1 MHGFRLAVGA
11 LGAAGVLMAGA
22 VPAAADPATTASP
35 GSTVVGGS
43 QAPAPTASTLAE
55 PPVRYEVKHKAW
67 EQKEPSWCAPASV
80 QLSLRTFGV
89 YVTQDTLAD
98 KMDTDSV
105 GTSGA
110 DMERVY
116 DSYLED
122 EGYEMS
128 WSTAQDPDALM
139 DAVSYD
145 VGVLH
150 KAIPLGVWGA
160 EASWIGADENFG
172 HVVSVRGYDQEED
185 TFTIWD
191 PWLGSYGGHHTVSAD
206 DLADAAQKNGLAY
219 VHEL

>member
-1 MHGFRLAVGA
+1 MHAFRLVAGV
-11 LGAAGVLMAGA
+11 LGAAGVLLAGA
-22 VPAAADPATTASP
+22 VPAAAESVPAPSP
-35 GSTVVGGS
+35 GSTVVGGAES
-43 QAPAPTASTLAE
+43 AAPAVAPLAE
-55 PPVRYEVKHKAW
+55 TPVRYEVKHKAW

-98 KMDTDSV
+98 KMNTDSV
-105 GTSGA
+105 GTGGA

-116 DSYLED
+116 DSYLEA

-160 EASWIGADENFG
+160 KASWINADENFG
-172 HVVSVRGYDQEED
+172 HVVSVRGYDKEAD

-191 PWLGSYGGHHTVSAD
+191 PWLGGYGGHHTVSAD
-206 DLADAAQKNGLAY
+206 NLADAAQQNGLAY
-219 VHEL
+219 VHKL